1 MPEARD
7 KPVNCGQNIIAIRL
21 RWKLRRT
28 QSGSLSKP
36 TPVGAE
42 YENEDEN
49 EYDSIRCAVSSLS
62 EKIRLAGVVG
72 AGGAGFPT
80 HVKAAARA
88 KWLIANGAE
97 CEPLLRVDQQLM
109 IVHAGELIE
118 GMELLASA
126 VGAGKA
132 VIALK
137 KKYREAVD
145 ALRGEIAR
153 RGSRVELF
161 LLGSYYPAGDEQV
174 LVCDVAGLRVPE
186 GGIPMDVGVV
196 VDNVGTV
203 INISRAS
210 RGLPVTRRVLTVA
223 GEVKRPVTLSV
234 PVGALV
240 EDVIAAAGGP
250 TVEEYEILD
259 GGPIMGVFTAGQ
271 VTKKTTGLIVLPG
284 DHKQILYKKRPLEHD
299 IKRAAWACDGCRT
312 CTDYCPRYLIG
323 HRMEPH
329 VIMRL
334 VGQQRADAIPPEH
347 LAEAYL
353 CCQCGVCGMYACPT
367 TISPDRVIA
376 GLLKTMKAQK
386 VPKTLLRKEFPAH
399 PVRDG
404 RKIPVSRF
412 AARIGVSRYEG
423 EAPYRKEP
431 LAVSRVNIPLQQH
444 VGVPCR
450 PLVRA
455 GDRVSEGQMIGDVPD
470 GALGAPVHASIAGT
484 VEHVFDDSIFIRA

>member
-1 MPEARD
+1 M
-7 KPVNCGQNIIAIRL
+7 
-21 RWKLRRT
+21 
-28 QSGSLSKP
+28 
-36 TPVGAE
+36 
-42 YENEDEN
+42 
-49 EYDSIRCAVSSLS
+49 
-62 EKIRLAGVVG
+62 VG
-72 AGGAGFPT
+72 AGGAGFPA
-80 HVKAAARA
+80 HVKASARA

-109 IVHAGELIE
+109 IFHAPELIE
-118 GMELLASA
+118 GMELLAEA
-126 VGAGKA
+126 VGAAHA

-137 KKYREAVD
+137 KKYREAID

-153 RGSRVELF
+153 RGSRVELS

-174 LVCDVAGLRVPE
+174 LVYDVTGLQVPE

-196 VDNVGTV
+196 VNNVGTV

-210 RGLPVTRRVLTVA
+210 RDSPVIHRVLTVA
-223 GEVKRPVTLSV
+223 GEVKRPLTLSV

-240 EDVIAAAGGP
+240 EDVLPAAGGP

-259 GGPIMGVFTAGQ
+259 GGPIMGGFTSGQ
-271 VTKKTTGLIVLPG
+271 VTKKTTGLIVLPRN
-284 DHKQILYKKRPLEHD
+284 HKQVLYKKRPIDHD

-312 CTDYCPRYLIG
+312 CTDYCPRYLTG

-329 VIMRL
+329 IIMRL

-376 GLLKTMKAQK
+376 GLLKTMKAK
-386 VPKTLLRKEFPAH
+386 EVPKTLLRKEFPVH

-412 AARIGVSRYEG
+412 AARIDVSRYDG
-423 EAPYRKEP
+423 DAPYRKEP
-431 LAVSRVNIPLQQH
+431 LEVSRVNIPLQQH
-444 VGVPCR
+444 VGVPCL

-455 GDRVSEGQMIGDVPD
+455 GDRVAAGDMIGDVPR
-470 GALGAPVHASIAGT
+470 GSLGAPVHASIAGI
-484 VEHVFDDSIFIRA
+484 VEHVFDDSIFIRAD